1 MRESIDKSAKIV
13 DAVIANK
20 QNTYLDHEQ
29 DH

>member
-1 MRESIDKSAKIV
+1 MRENIGKSAKIT

-20 QNTYLDHEQ
+20 HGTYFDHEQ

>member
-1 MRESIDKSAKIV
+1 MRESIDKMAKIT

-20 QNTYLDHEQ
+20 HSTYLDHEQ